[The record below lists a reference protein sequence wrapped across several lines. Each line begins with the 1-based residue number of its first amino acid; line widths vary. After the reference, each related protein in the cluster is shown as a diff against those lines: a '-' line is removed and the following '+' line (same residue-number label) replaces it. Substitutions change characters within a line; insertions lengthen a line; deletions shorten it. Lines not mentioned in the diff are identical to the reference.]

1 MALLKLNSNSTPV
14 DCSGRRV
21 DSSENANAFPS
32 CVGRF
37 EEAYQCPAGL
47 AGQVRP
53 RRSKATRRLSASPK
67 EELLMKKTAVG
78 LFHIFQRK
86 AKRLERKS
94 TVLFNRA
101 YFMYY

>member
-14 DCSGRRV
+14 DCSGKRV

-37 EEAYQCPAGL
+37 EGDNQCPAGL

-53 RRSKATRRLSASPK
+53 R
-67 EELLMKKTAVG
+67 
-78 LFHIFQRK
+78 
-86 AKRLERKS
+86 
-94 TVLFNRA
+94 
-101 YFMYY
+101 